1 MTYGVGII
9 GASRVSGGHAQAIAA
24 VPETQLVAIAEPN
37 AQRREEFT
45 RNHPCTGY
53 AGHDDLLADPRVDVV
68 MIGLPHFL
76 HTEITLAACAARKH
90 IFLEK
95 PMAMTVA
102 DCDAIIAAA
111 EEAGVK
117 LLVAHTEHFVP
128 AGLAARQLIEVENWA
143 RSSLPPIPGTARSI
157 CQTARPGS

>member
-1 MTYGVGII
+1 
-9 GASRVSGGHAQAIAA
+9 
-24 VPETQLVAIAEPN
+24 
-37 AQRREEFT
+37 
-45 RNHPCTGY
+45 
-53 AGHDDLLADPRVDVV
+53 
-68 MIGLPHFL
+68 MIGLPHYL

-128 AGLAARQLIEVENWA
+128 AGLAAKRQLFEDGAIRERW
-143 RSSLPPIPGTARSI
+143 SLPPIPGTARSI